1 MVSSCLALLGILNI
15 LGRYSIDSLPFTTH
29 LVLFFSSGED
39 PAFGAAMAAAAVAG
53 IQSNGVI
60 ANAKHYMVCDQDTMR
75 SDVSQNVDERTR
87 MEIYAP
93 AFHGA
98 VEAGV
103 ASVMCSCESPYSPAF
118 LARTHAADLTRRRDS

>member
-1 MVSSCLALLGILNI
+1 
-15 LGRYSIDSLPFTTH
+15 
-29 LVLFFSSGED
+29 
-39 PAFGAAMAAAAVAG
+39 MAAAAVAG

-103 ASVMCSCESPYSPAF
+103 ASVMCSCECLPACS
-118 LARTHAADLTRRRDS
+118 ADLSKMCCRMQTIS